1 MTREQ
6 AVDWCIRNGI
16 DISFRPVSGQP
27 RVRLQWGARE
37 IEAEELSQA
46 VERMQENR
54 STANGGSATGV
65 ESIGVE
71 STPIDALNF
80 GDGLCGGRIQRLAG
94 ALRIETIGELLSWAN
109 EQPDGLGSITRYR
122 NIGDRSLRTLT
133 DALRQKGIREVPG

>member
-1 MTREQ
+1 MTRAQ
-6 AVDWCIRNGI
+6 AIDWCIRNGI

-37 IEAEELSQA
+37 IEADELSQA
-46 VERMQENR
+46 VERMQQSR
-54 STANGGSATGV
+54 STANGGTTTD
-65 ESIGVE
+65 VE

-94 ALRIETIGELLSWAN
+94 ALRIETVGDLLSWAN
-109 EQPDGLGSITRYR
+109 EQPDGLSAITRYH

-133 DALRQKGIREVPG
+133 DALRQKGIRDVPG